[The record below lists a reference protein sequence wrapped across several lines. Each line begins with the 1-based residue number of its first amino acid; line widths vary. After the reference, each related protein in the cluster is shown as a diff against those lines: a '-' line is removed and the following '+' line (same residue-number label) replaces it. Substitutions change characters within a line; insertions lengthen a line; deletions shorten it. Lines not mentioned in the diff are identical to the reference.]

1 MKIIKRKKCS
11 VVNKRLKIK
20 NNNPNIF
27 QLVPEAS
34 VVSGSEDS
42 TPSPIS
48 GDDDNNVNEDDD
60 DDNDDNGPDGDDDDH
75 ELYVVC
81 NEIMVL

>member
-1 MKIIKRKKCS
+1 M
-11 VVNKRLKIK
+11 KIK
-20 NNNPNIF
+20 NNNPKIF

-48 GDDDNNVNEDDD
+48 GDGDNDDDDDDD
-60 DDNDDNGPDGDDDDH
+60 DDNDDGEDDVADNGDDGGDDDDH

-81 NEIMVL
+81 NVMVL

>member
-1 MKIIKRKKCS
+1 MVKKIEME
-11 VVNKRLKIK
+11 
-20 NNNPNIF
+20 NNPKIF

-48 GDDDNNVNEDDD
+48 GDNNDDD
-60 DDNDDNGPDGDDDDH
+60 DDDDDH
-75 ELYVVC
+75 ELYVAW
-81 NEIMVL
+81 NEIMFL